1 MIHYWL
7 LGLAIVLLFLFFV
20 LALIVAGRQ
29 AMTPAQVN
37 TAMMI
42 IVPALC
48 LISLCATVFVWAL
61 CRLAAPES
69 VEVNED
75 TL

>member
-1 MIHYWL
+1 
-7 LGLAIVLLFLFFV
+7 
-20 LALIVAGRQ
+20 
-29 AMTPAQVN
+29 MTPAQVN
-37 TAMMI
+37 TALII

-61 CRLAAPES
+61 CRLAGPEE
-69 VEVNED
+69 VEVNDD

>member
-1 MIHYWL
+1 
-7 LGLAIVLLFLFFV
+7 
-20 LALIVAGRQ
+20 
-29 AMTPAQVN
+29 MTPAQVN
-37 TAMMI
+37 TALII

-48 LISLCATVFVWAL
+48 LISLCASVFIWAL
-61 CRLAAPES
+61 YRLAAPES

>member
-1 MIHYWL
+1 
-7 LGLAIVLLFLFFV
+7 
-20 LALIVAGRQ
+20 
-29 AMTPAQVN
+29 MTPEQAN
-37 TAMMI
+37 TALLVI
-42 IVPALC
+42 IPALC
-48 LISLCATVFVWAL
+48 LISLCATVFIWAL

>member
-1 MIHYWL
+1 
-7 LGLAIVLLFLFFV
+7 
-20 LALIVAGRQ
+20 
-29 AMTPAQVN
+29 MTPTQVN

-61 CRLAAPES
+61 CRLAPPERAPGGASGRGFTTPEPAAIAS
-69 VEVNED
+69 
-75 TL
+75 LRK

>member
-1 MIHYWL
+1 
-7 LGLAIVLLFLFFV
+7 
-20 LALIVAGRQ
+20 
-29 AMTPAQVN
+29 MTPAQVN
-37 TAMMI
+37 TALII

-48 LISLCATVFVWAL
+48 LISLCASVFIWAL
-61 CRLAAPES
+61 YRLAAPEE